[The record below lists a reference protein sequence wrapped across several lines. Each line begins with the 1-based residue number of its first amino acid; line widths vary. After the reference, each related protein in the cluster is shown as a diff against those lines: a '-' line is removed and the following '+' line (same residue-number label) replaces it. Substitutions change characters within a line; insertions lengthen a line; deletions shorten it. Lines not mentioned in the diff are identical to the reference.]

1 MYIFEISYFTL
12 ILNITVGINDEDH
25 VYNSGNIINIIDD
38 QDSVC

>member
-1 MYIFEISYFTL
+1 MYIFKISYFTL
-12 ILNITVGINDEDH
+12 ILNIAVGINDEDH